1 MANEWLTAFADFHF
15 LRPAWLWL
23 VPVTLI
29 AGLLLAKHRF
39 TAPALENLIDSDLL
53 PHLMQGSD
61 QNHRRLFYLLTAG
74 LMTLA
79 IILAGPTWK
88 KLPAPVFS
96 NQDALVILLDLS
108 PSMRAEDLKPDR
120 LTRARMKTLDLL
132 NARKDGLTA
141 LVAYSGEAHVVTPL
155 TEDTETIANL
165 LPALAPEMMPVPG
178 SNPEMATQVALQL
191 LQDSGHVS
199 GNLLFVTDDIAPEAI
214 RDISSQVP
222 TGVRVSAIAVATKDG
237 APIPVGRGGFAKE
250 QDGSIVVARYS
261 PQDLRKLTSAHD
273 GVYRE
278 ISIDDSDI
286 EAVLDT
292 MTDISE
298 AKTSE
303 REFDQWHESGP
314 TILLLLLPLLA
325 IAFRR
330 GWLIAL
336 VAVPMLLPQPSLA
349 QDWSSLWKN
358 KDQQAAELLESEKPA
373 EAAEKFQRED
383 WRATAKYRAGEYA
396 EAENGFADNPYNLGN
411 TLTQQGQYDQAI
423 ESYNAAL
430 ARNPDDEDAVHNRD
444 IAQKLKELQEQQ
456 SQQSQQQGDE
466 SEQSDS
472 DQQQDQQQD
481 QDQSQQED
489 QQQEQGQ
496 SQQQDQE
503 QDQQQGQQDQ
513 SQAQQ
518 NQQAGQQA
526 EPDEQQSQD
535 QSAQPQAE
543 PEQPEQEQSP
553 EEQKA
558 EATRDPKDPQEQQE
572 QAEAQPGQLDD
583 SELDPDEQQRLEQ
596 WLREVPD
603 DPSGLL
609 RAKFKYESRKRRQEL
624 RTGQWQAPENG
635 AAKRW

>member
-1 MANEWLTAFADFHF
+1 MADSLTAFFADFHF

-23 VPVTLI
+23 LPAILL

-61 QNHRRLFYLLTAG
+61 QNHRRLFYLLTAA
-74 LMTLA
+74 LMALTV
-79 IILAGPTWK
+79 ILAGPTWK

-96 NQDALVILLDLS
+96 NQDALVILIDLS

-178 SNPEMATQVALQL
+178 SNPEMATQVALRL
-191 LQDSGHVS
+191 LQDSGHTS

-214 RDISSQVP
+214 RDISRQVP

-250 QDGSIVVARYS
+250 QDGSIVVAKYS
-261 PQDLRKLTSAHD
+261 PQDLRKLTSAHN

-292 MTDISE
+292 MSDVSE
-298 AKTSE
+298 AKASE

-314 TILLLLLPLLA
+314 TILLFLLPLLA

-330 GWLIAL
+330 GWLITL

-373 EAAEKFQRED
+373 EAAEKFQRKD
-383 WRATAKYRAGEYA
+383 WKATAKYRAGEYA
-396 EAENGFADNPYNLGN
+396 EAESGFADNPYNLGN

-423 ESYNAAL
+423 DSYDAAL
-430 ARNPDDEDAVHNRD
+430 ARNPDDADAAHNRE

-456 SQQSQQQGDE
+456 SQQSQQQGDD
-466 SEQSDS
+466 SEQTDS

-481 QDQSQQED
+481 QDQDQQENQQQED
-489 QQQEQGQ
+489 QSQD
-496 SQQQDQE
+496 QQQDQNQPQQNQQSGQQPQTDE
-503 QDQQQGQQDQ
+503 QQGNEQEQEQQQQPGQPAPEEEQPADEQKQQAAGEQQESEDQQDQQQDQ
-513 SQAQQ
+513 A
-518 NQQAGQQA
+518 
-526 EPDEQQSQD
+526 
-535 QSAQPQAE
+535 
-543 PEQPEQEQSP
+543 
-553 EEQKA
+553 
-558 EATRDPKDPQEQQE
+558 
-572 QAEAQPGQLDD
+572 GQLDD
-583 SELDPDEQQRLEQ
+583 SDLDPDEQQRLEQ